1 MSILSFACPIIR
13 PESCGTPPNP
23 SRSRSCVRG
32 VVQLLVVIC
41 CASAA
46 LAHAQGHYPSRP
58 IRVIAPFAPGGGSDT
73 LARLLGPRLSEALGQ
88 TLVVDNR
95 PGGGGTVGAAM
106 AVRAAPDG
114 YTLAVVSG
122 SYGTNAALHELAFDP
137 VKDITPIILIGET
150 GMLVTVNPKT
160 PIFTVKELIAF
171 ARANPHKM
179 SFGSAGIG
187 GIGHLTFELF
197 RMQTK
202 VDIVH
207 VPFKGTGPVLAALL
221 ANHVQMSFSSMVP
234 AIPHIKAGRLR
245 PLAITLARGSRAL
258 PDVPPVAETV
268 PGFDVVH
275 WYGLWGPKG
284 LPRPIVDR
292 LNREVAK
299 VMDAESMRKWFANE
313 GMDPAGGPPE
323 QFRNRIA
330 ADVEKWKSVVKIADI
345 KLAN

>member
-1 MSILSFACPIIR
+1 MA
-13 PESCGTPPNP
+13 
-23 SRSRSCVRG
+23 
-32 VVQLLVVIC
+32 
-41 CASAA
+41 
-46 LAHAQGHYPSRP
+46 
-58 IRVIAPFAPGGGSDT
+58 
-73 LARLLGPRLSEALGQ
+73 EALGQ
-88 TLVVDNR
+88 SIVVDNR

-114 YTLAVVSG
+114 YTLAIVSG
-122 SYGTNAALHELAFDP
+122 SYGTNAALHPLTYDA
-137 VKDITPIILIGET
+137 VHDITPIVLIGET

-160 PIFTVKELIAF
+160 PLFTVKELIAF
-171 ARANPHKM
+171 AKANPHKM
-179 SFGSAGIG
+179 SFGSAGMG

-197 RMQTK
+197 KMQTK
-202 VDIVH
+202 VDIIH

-284 LPRPIVDR
+284 LPKDIVNR
-292 LNREVAK
+292 LNREVTK
-299 VMDAESMRKWFANE
+299 VMDAEPMRRWFANE
-313 GMDPAGGPPE
+313 GMEPAGGPPE
-323 QFRNRIA
+323 QFRNRIK
-330 ADVEKWKSVVKIADI
+330 ADVEKWKSVVKTANI
-345 KLAN
+345 KLSN